1 MIKLTLI
8 LTLTIRINSQ
18 YQESKII
25 RETKKAIIR
34 MLMVK
39 PMIMKMDQ
47 IFSTTKVFTLEM
59 IRTRSTLIQTME
71 LILNTTICAKD

>member
-1 MIKLTLI
+1 MI

-39 PMIMKMDQ
+39 PMIMKMGQ